1 MEFPGKQFL
10 KRNKIG
16 IAGAVALVIVSILV
30 ILGLLQFARRGAA
43 FIFNR
48 EMQKQTMLRGTI
60 TVESFMA
67 HITGDVNFENLV
79 WKEPDGDLILQ
90 IPEGSFQVRLW
101 DVITR
106 NFKTTSIQQLTLKN
120 AVISVRFNENMQV
133 DFLDQKAQT
142 VPQSKEKSET
152 KQATEKKTK
161 QAAEQK
167 IEQNIKQKTEQ
178 KTTQEA
184 KLDAKQDPEQ
194 DPGLE
199 WIEDHDYVYD
209 DDGINFDLGTRRLRS
224 VIILEDCRLEARY
237 RKRHYVLNNV
247 NMKLGLDTT
256 GKSHIDLSTGKF
268 GGTMQGGGLSIY
280 GIIDFKP
287 ADPELDIDVSLRD
300 VDPSSLGFGMNV
312 HDNMTVVARM
322 EGPVTGPTGRG
333 TVKMKELHI
342 PALNFTDVIGDVN
355 YANGLFRFTDVN
367 AKVFGGNLKA
377 RGDYHIDSRVYHIY
391 GKGTKLQSM
400 RALNDLSFSC
410 LVDLNL
416 MLMCNG
422 NPRNIL
428 AYGDFKSG
436 KGHYS
441 LLPFNSL
448 EGRFT
453 NRFRELHIYNAV
465 IDTPFGRV
473 STDAFSIVNSKLHLG
488 KIILTD
494 QDTGKNVTIREE
506 DKVKP
511 QDQHYNPEEKRDK
524 PKKAK
529 GKPKARRASS

>member
-106 NFKTTSIQQLTLKN
+106 NFKATSI
-120 AVISVRFNENMQV
+120 
-133 DFLDQKAQT
+133 
-142 VPQSKEKSET
+142 PQSKEKSET

-322 EGPVTGPTGRG
+322 EGPITGPTGRG

-473 STDAFSIVNSKLHLG
+473 STDAFSIVNSKLG
-488 KIILTD
+488 INQKR
-494 QDTGKNVTIREE
+494 QRANR
-506 DKVKP
+506 KP
-511 QDQHYNPEEKRDK
+511 GEPR
-524 PKKAK
+524 AK
-529 GKPKARRASS
+529 QTER

>member
-1 MEFPGKQFL
+1 MEFPGKRFL
-10 KRNKIG
+10 KQHKIS
-16 IAGAVALVIVSILV
+16 IAGAVALVIVSILI

-48 EMQKQTMLRGTI
+48 EMEKQTMLRGTI
-60 TVESFMA
+60 TVESLMA
-67 HITGDVNFENLV
+67 HINGEVDFENLV
-79 WKEPDGDLILQ
+79 WKEPDGDLILK
-90 IPEGSFQVRLW
+90 IPEGSFQVHLL

-106 NFKTTSIQQLTLKN
+106 SFKATSIQQLTLKN
-120 AVISVRFNENMQV
+120 AVIAVRFNENMQV
-133 DFLDQKAQT
+133 DFLDQKDIA
-142 VPQSKEKSET
+142 VPQSKEKQDT
-152 KQATEKKTK
+152 KQDT
-161 QAAEQK
+161 
-167 IEQNIKQKTEQ
+167 
-178 KTTQEA
+178 
-184 KLDAKQDPEQ
+184 EQ
-194 DPGLE
+194 DPGPE

-209 DDGINFDLGTRRLRS
+209 DDGINFDLGARRLRT
-224 VIILEDCRLEARY
+224 VIVFEDCRLEARY
-237 RKRHYVLNNV
+237 LKRHYILNNV

-256 GKSHIDLSTGKF
+256 GMSHIDLSTGKF
-268 GGTMQGGGLSIY
+268 GGTMQGGGMSIY
-280 GIIDFKP
+280 GIINFKP
-287 ADPELDIDVSLRD
+287 AEPELDVDVSLRD

-312 HDNMTVVARM
+312 HDHMTVVAKM
-322 EGPVTGPTGRG
+322 EGPAVGPRGRG

-367 AKVFGGNLKA
+367 AKVYGGTLKA
-377 RGDYHIDSRVYHIY
+377 RGDYNIDTRTYHIY
-391 GKGTKLQSM
+391 GKGSQLQSM

-416 MLMCNG
+416 MVQCNG

-441 LLPFNSL
+441 FVPFNSL

-453 NRFRELHIYNAV
+453 NRFKELYIYNAV
-465 IDTPFGRV
+465 IDMPFGRV
-473 STDAFSIVNSKLHLG
+473 STDAFSIINNKLHMG

-494 QDTGKNVTIREE
+494 PDSGKDITIREE

-511 QDQHYNPEEKRDK
+511 QDQHYKPEDK
-524 PKKAK
+524 QDKAKKAK
-529 GKPKARRASS
+529 GRPKVRTASS

>member
-1 MEFPGKQFL
+1 MEFPGKHFL
-10 KRNKIG
+10 KQHKIS
-16 IAGAVALVIVSILV
+16 IAGAVALVIVSILI

-48 EMQKQTMLRGTI
+48 EMEKQTMLRGTI
-60 TVESFMA
+60 TVESLMA
-67 HITGDVNFENLV
+67 HINGEVDFENLV
-79 WKEPDGDLILQ
+79 WKEPDGDLILK
-90 IPEGSFQVRLW
+90 IPEGSFQVHLL

-106 NFKTTSIQQLTLKN
+106 SFKATSIQRLTMKN
-120 AVISVRFNENMQV
+120 AIIAVRFNENMQV
-133 DFLDQKAQT
+133 DFLDQKDIA
-142 VPQSKEKSET
+142 VPQSKGKPET
-152 KQATEKKTK
+152 KQDTEKKIKQDKDQKTEPNTK
-161 QAAEQK
+161 QE
-167 IEQNIKQKTEQ
+167 TEQ

-184 KLDAKQDPEQ
+184 KLDTKQDTEQ
-194 DPGLE
+194 DPGPE

-209 DDGINFDLGTRRLRS
+209 DDGINFDLGARRLRT
-224 VIILEDCRLEARY
+224 VIVFEDCRLEARY
-237 RKRHYVLNNV
+237 LKRHYILNNV

-256 GKSHIDLSTGKF
+256 GMSHIDLSTGKF
-268 GGTMQGGGLSIY
+268 GGTMQGGGMSIY
-280 GIIDFKP
+280 GIINFKP
-287 ADPELDIDVSLRD
+287 AEPELNIDVSLRD

-312 HDNMTVVARM
+312 HDHMTVVAKM
-322 EGPVTGPTGRG
+322 EGPAVGPSGRG

-367 AKVFGGNLKA
+367 AKVYGGTLKA
-377 RGDYHIDSRVYHIY
+377 RGDYNIDTRTYHIY
-391 GKGTKLQSM
+391 GKGSQLQSM

-416 MLMCNG
+416 MVQCNG

-441 LLPFNSL
+441 FVPFNSL

-453 NRFRELHIYNAV
+453 NRFKELFIYDAV

-473 STDAFSIVNSKLHLG
+473 STDAFSIINNKLHLG

-494 QDTGKNVTIREE
+494 HETGEDITIREE

-511 QDQHYNPEEKRDK
+511 QDQHYKPEDKQDKQKRE
-524 PKKAK
+524 K

>member
-1 MEFPGKQFL
+1 MEFPGERFL
-10 KRNKIG
+10 KRNKIS
-16 IAGAVALVIVSILV
+16 IAAAVALVIVSILV

-43 FIFNR
+43 YIFNR
-48 EMQKQTMLRGTI
+48 EMEKQTMLRGTI
-60 TVESFMA
+60 TVESLMA
-67 HITGDVNFENLV
+67 HTNGEVDFENLV
-79 WKEPDGDLILQ
+79 WKEPDGDLILK
-90 IPEGSFQVRLW
+90 IPEGSFQVHLL

-106 NFKTTSIQQLTLKN
+106 RFKATSIQQLTLKN
-120 AVISVRFNENMQV
+120 AVIAVRFNENMQV
-133 DFLDQKAQT
+133 DFLDQKDVAA
-142 VPQSKEKSET
+142 PQFKGKPET
-152 KQATEKKTK
+152 KQDTEKKINQDK
-161 QAAEQK
+161 EQK
-167 IEQNIKQKTEQ
+167 TEQNTEQEREQ

-184 KLDAKQDPEQ
+184 KQDTKQDPEQ
-194 DPGLE
+194 DAGPE

-209 DDGINFDLGTRRLRS
+209 DDGINFDLGARRLRT
-224 VIILEDCRLEARY
+224 VIVFDDCRLEARY

-256 GKSHIDLSTGKF
+256 GMSHIDLSTGKF
-268 GGTMQGGGLSIY
+268 GGTMQGGGMSIY
-280 GIIDFKP
+280 GIINFKP
-287 ADPELDIDVSLRD
+287 AVPELNIDVSLRD

-312 HDNMTVVARM
+312 HDHMTVVAKM
-322 EGPVTGPTGRG
+322 EGPAVGPRGRG

-367 AKVFGGNLKA
+367 AKVYGGTLKA
-377 RGDYHIDSRVYHIY
+377 RGDYNIDTRTYHIY
-391 GKGTKLQSM
+391 GKGSQLQSM

-416 MLMCNG
+416 MVQCNG

-441 LLPFNSL
+441 FVPFNSL

-453 NRFRELHIYNAV
+453 NRFKELFIYDAV

-473 STDAFSIVNSKLHLG
+473 STDAFSIINNKLHLG

-494 QDTGKNVTIREE
+494 HETGEDITIREE
-506 DKVKP
+506 DKDNSDNK
-511 QDQHYNPEEKRDK
+511 QDK
-524 PKKAK
+524 PVNNKD
-529 GKPKARRASS
+529 KPGNTKDKPADRQVKS